1 MVDFIE
7 EFEKMAPLT
16 GEVYTIDKATVH
28 TNLKKYLPENDTALS
43 KISAIDDEINGREYF
58 MLLKAHYEGVGVN
71 TIDIT
76 KVEKKL
82 SDMFYSRER
91 HPHLWW
97 KYVEKQLTFA
107 FTMYNKREGRIVH
120 SNDIQ
125 MRIFLNKINANFLTT
140 TKVIISVELSRIPMI
155 YTYEQAIVLFRD
167 TVNDKFTPKIIIQ
180 KRT

>member
-1 MVDFIE
+1 
-7 EFEKMAPLT
+7 
-16 GEVYTIDKATVH
+16 
-28 TNLKKYLPENDTALS
+28 
-43 KISAIDDEINGREYF
+43 
-58 MLLKAHYEGVGVN
+58 
-71 TIDIT
+71 
-76 KVEKKL
+76 
-82 SDMFYSRER
+82 
-91 HPHLWW
+91 
-97 KYVEKQLTFA
+97 
-107 FTMYNKREGRIVH
+107 MYNKREGRIVH

>member
-91 HPHLWW
+91 HPHL
-97 KYVEKQLTFA
+97 
-107 FTMYNKREGRIVH
+107 
-120 SNDIQ
+120 
-125 MRIFLNKINANFLTT
+125 
-140 TKVIISVELSRIPMI
+140 
-155 YTYEQAIVLFRD
+155 
-167 TVNDKFTPKIIIQ
+167 
-180 KRT
+180 